1 MKLLCF
7 NMKKFLV
14 FVLIIVMV
22 FSCLG
27 VAYPRK
33 ALMGGGGGHE
43 EQIMDNGVEI
53 GVGKRYMYPDR
64 DVDNH
69 HNIPREYYNQRGD
82 SSTGGGA
89 TDSGGGDNGD
99 NGRG

>member
-1 MKLLCF
+1 MLC
-7 NMKKFLV
+7 
-14 FVLIIVMV
+14 
-22 FSCLG
+22 SCLG

-33 ALMGGGGGHE
+33 ALMGHE
-43 EQIMDNGVEI
+43 EHIMYT
-53 GVGKRYMYPDR
+53 GVGYGIGRKYMYPDR

-82 SSTGGGA
+82 NSSTGGV
-89 TDSGGGDNGD
+89 DNGD